1 MPVSISNGNVLK
13 LSLKLKGFKNHYY
26 VMRHGQS
33 LANVQGLIVS
43 HPDNG
48 LNSYGLS
55 ETGRQQVKAGV
66 ANCAL
71 GVSTRIIASDFK
83 RTRETAILV
92 HDLLASEQGFEMDR
106 RLRERDFGEL
116 ELGSDDGYALAWA
129 DDQFDSTTEYRGVE
143 TVSSVLQRSLALIS
157 DLEQRF
163 ENQQCL
169 LIAHGDILQ
178 ILQTAFSDLPAYR
191 HRELPHL
198 DTAELR
204 LLNNTDAASLSRV

>member
-1 MPVSISNGNVLK
+1 MVTMSKQTSKLNALK
-13 LSLKLKGFKNHYY
+13 NRYY

-43 HPDNG
+43 QPENG

-55 ETGRQQVKAGV
+55 ETGRQQVKAAIGHGS
-66 ANCAL
+66 L
-71 GVSTRIIASDFK
+71 DPSTRIICSDFK

-92 HDLLASEQGFEMDR
+92 HYLLACDQDLELDS
-106 RLRERDFGEL
+106 RLRERNFGEL
-116 ELGSDDGYALAWA
+116 ELGSDDGYAGVWVA
-129 DDQFDSTTEYRGVE
+129 DQSGGEVEYRAVE
-143 TVSSVLQRSLALIS
+143 SVSSVLERSVAVIL
-157 DLEQRF
+157 DLEQQF

-191 HRELPHL
+191 HRDLPHL

-204 LLNNTDAASLSRV
+204 LLNDL